1 MSLADTLTL
10 AARNAWALTFGP
22 GVEAPEPTRSTVLWD
37 APHRELRRF
46 ERDEAR
52 DGAAAEGTDP
62 VLLVP
67 PLAAPASCFDL
78 RPDQSLARFL
88 LGTGR
93 TPYVVDYGEITFA
106 DRRMGF
112 EDWINDILPEAV
124 LRTSADRDGAAVDL
138 VGWSL
143 GGTLALLTAAAHPQ
157 LPIGSITAVG
167 SPLDYDR
174 MTGMPQV
181 RAVAKLDGG
190 LAVSTAVRAA
200 GGIPAPLTRAA
211 YRVTAWNRELTR
223 PLFVASNIAR
233 TEALAKMESI
243 DRFMAQMPGY
253 PGRFYGQL
261 WGRLILNND
270 IGRGVLRLGGREIA
284 LAAVTAPVLLV
295 GGAPARMPPAPAGG
309 AGTPPHTRAGER
321 GGLRSATGGRRAA
334 GIAARRPPPPRSPT
348 RCPAS
353 GPPTPWSAWCAG
365 CWPSGRPRRSAL
377 PSPRWSR

>member
-295 GGAPARMPPAPAGG
+295 GGPADVITPAPAVE
-309 AGTPPHTRAGER
+309 AGTRTLTGAAFVRYETAPGSHLGILTGETAR
-321 GGLRSATGGRRAA
+321 ETTWTYLDEFLTEAATMRE
-334 GIAARRPPPPRSPT
+334 SV
-348 RCPAS
+348 S
-353 GPPTPWSAWCAG
+353 
-365 CWPSGRPRRSAL
+365 
-377 PSPRWSR
+377 